1 MTHDHTLDAGPGTH
15 GSEPDAQGLNPWM
28 APTLV
33 RLDAGDA
40 EFLALVGPDFVAQSS

>member
-15 GSEPDAQGLNPWM
+15 GSEPDAQGLNPWT

-33 RLDAGDA
+33 RLDADAAEGDVYGA
-40 EFLALVGPDFVAQSS
+40 FDGFGFS

>member
-1 MTHDHTLDAGPGTH
+1 MQDEIHDI
-15 GSEPDAQGLNPWM
+15 ENDAQDRQPWT

-40 EFLALVGPDFVAQSS
+40 EFLAVVGPDFMAQSS

>member
-1 MTHDHTLDAGPGTH
+1 MVQDQIRDMENAA
-15 GSEPDAQGLNPWM
+15 EDRQPWM

-40 EFLALVGPDFVAQSS
+40 EFLAVVGPDFMAQSS